1 MSCLSA
7 SLTRVGGL
15 DGSVIRAGGLQASV
29 VWVGGLGVSVCSAG
43 QLTGELTWMSDFV
56 AHIQPVCSVNVTEP
70 YLEIEPETIWLS
82 DWGAT
87 NDVLSNTHWNVD

>member
-15 DGSVIRAGGLQASV
+15 DGSAVRVGGLQTSV
-29 VWVGGLGVSVCSAG
+29 AWVGGLDVSVCSASL
-43 QLTGELTWMSDFV
+43 LTGGMVWMSDFV

-70 YLEIEPETIWLS
+70 YLEIEPEILWIA
-82 DWGAT
+82 DWGT
-87 NDVLSNTHWNVD
+87 NDVYSNTHWQVD